1 MKSKN
6 NTIYENYE
14 FIKEVAGE
22 YLKSLF
28 SIYQIGLAT
37 SMKGSDFT
45 FDSVQLLH
53 HQCHKMNVKYD
64 GSYIDSPDQVNRK
77 KKTINPKNKD
87 DKCFQFATTVALNY
101 RETKLN
107 PERVLNSVLFIN
119 KYIWNGIKYSSKK
132 EDWKKFESNNP
143 TIAVNVLYKKEL

>member
-1 MKSKN
+1 MENSVNNCIVKFISSKCVDKKRVMKSKN

-37 SMKGSDFT
+37 SMKGSDFI

-53 HQCHKMNVKYD
+53 HQGHKMNVKYD
-64 GSYIDSPDQVNRK
+64 RSYIDSPD
-77 KKTINPKNKD
+77 
-87 DKCFQFATTVALNY
+87 
-101 RETKLN
+101 
-107 PERVLNSVLFIN
+107 
-119 KYIWNGIKYSSKK
+119 
-132 EDWKKFESNNP
+132 
-143 TIAVNVLYKKEL
+143 